1 MRKLGGWMR
10 LWIVLSVIW
19 LLFDIGT
26 ALWSAADKKQ
36 RSEAELVQT
45 TEKANIR
52 CRGAFMGHDGVD
64 LSAVSLGEVTSMQEG
79 LRLMKQPNVFDK
91 FDAPATE
98 NPKTWAHVV
107 TSDEYQKLSVADRA
121 AAAQQ
126 YFKDVVRPHFAD
138 PTLASAAQA
147 VFLAP
152 GYADP
157 PTMPDASHGL
167 SLEQVK
173 AMTDPSAEAYRLVAT
188 CRMAIVAVDQA
199 SAGPN
204 YDSLLVGTL
213 LLGVVPPLVTL
224 LAGLAFA
231 WVFAGFRKHG
241 L

>member
-1 MRKLGGWMR
+1 MR

-19 LLFDIGT
+19 LLFDVCT

-36 RSEAELVQT
+36 RSETELAQA
-45 TEKANIR
+45 TETAKNR
-52 CRGAFMGHDGVD
+52 CRGTFMGHDDMD
-64 LSAVSLGEVTSMQEG
+64 LSTASLDEVTSMQEG

-91 FDAPATE
+91 FDAPSTE
-98 NPKTWAHVV
+98 KPKTWAHVV
-107 TSDEYQKLSVADRA
+107 TSDVYQKFSVADRA
-121 AAAQQ
+121 AVAQQ

-157 PTMPDASHGL
+157 PAVPNASHAL

-188 CRMAIVAVDQA
+188 CRMAMVAVDQA
-199 SAGPN
+199 NAGPN
-204 YDSLLVGTL
+204 YDSLLLGTL
-213 LLGVVPPLVTL
+213 LLGAVPPVVTL
-224 LAGLAFA
+224 VAGLAFA